1 MYDVN
6 VGINKYKMVIV
17 NVPKDSSH
25 PSVSITFAGLYGTI
39 AGMSS
44 IGLTGIHM
52 YMCSELW
59 NFVPCLQCTR
69 LTWKK
74 MRLAL
79 EGSPGHYDCVT
90 SWKMPRILMKQSKYL
105 QY

>member
-1 MYDVN
+1 MVD

-44 IGLTGIHM
+44 MGLTGKYILL
-52 YMCSELW
+52 YYVPSGLLNLILTCS
-59 NFVPCLQCTR
+59 
-69 LTWKK
+69 
-74 MRLAL
+74 A
-79 EGSPGHYDCVT
+79 
-90 SWKMPRILMKQSKYL
+90 
-105 QY
+105 